1 MILFN
6 KNIII
11 LIVICFFNSSTFL
24 SAQAFGASVQTSWQ
38 EGFPMTLAQE
48 ERRLS
53 LQSFDPQGNLLHT
66 ERALPEGSRYALGWG
81 EVWRIRPG
89 QDKHA
94 VYRSLDGLTWMFE
107 GYLRHPEPP
116 QHFAPLSSERMVVSG
131 WSPPM
136 VLNGEASALGVFRK
150 NETGDFVLE
159 RLVQP
164 LSQPWFQRGS
174 ANEAAPSASAPARYE
189 VRRAYKLFTFH
200 SLAMSPKAF
209 RPLPRGAAFVSLY
222 TGRVWIL
229 DEKGSIKRHYTLCEG
244 FKEEDWSRLLQFEP
258 ALLEVVPLSS
268 GTLLAASRTPEAVLE
283 ARKRFPIV
291 VYINGAAT
299 FPEGDPRISAENQ
312 MKAGFHFPQILWWN
326 LDPAEASPKRL
337 DTSPSGAPSELP
349 GTPEHAQ
356 LWIQNFEIRVDRHDL
371 VRVLHQRLPEAEPQ
385 AALAERP

>member
-1 MILFN
+1 MKTLAV
-6 KNIII
+6 
-11 LIVICFFNSSTFL
+11 LGLLLASL
-24 SAQAFGASVQTSWQ
+24 SLNAQAFGASVQTSWRD
-38 EGFPMTLAQE
+38 GFPMTLAPDG
-48 ERRLS
+48 RMLS
-53 LQSFDPQGNLLHT
+53 IQSFDSKGNLAT
-66 ERALPEGSRYALGWG
+66 IERALPEGSRYALGWG

-131 WSPPM
+131 WRLPM

-150 NETGDFVLE
+150 NDDGDFVLE

-164 LSQPWFQRGS
+164 FSKPWFQRGS
-174 ANEAAPSASAPARYE
+174 ASATAPSASAPPRYE

-200 SLAMSPKAF
+200 SLAMSSNAF

-229 DEKGSIKRHYTLCEG
+229 DEKGSIQRRYTVCEG
-244 FKEEDWSRLLQFEP
+244 FKEEDWPRLLQFEP
-258 ALLEVVPLSS
+258 ALLEVVPCSS
-268 GTLLAASRTPEAVLE
+268 GILLAASRTPEAVLE
-283 ARKRFPIV
+283 ARKQYPVLIMK
-291 VYINGAAT
+291 NGEAD
-299 FPEGDPRISAENQ
+299 FPEGDPRVSGENQ

-337 DTSPSGAPSELP
+337 DTPPSGAPSELP

-356 LWIQNFEIRVDRHDL
+356 LWIQQFEIRVDRHDL
-371 VRVLHQRLPEAEPQ
+371 VRVLHQRLPEAEPPE
-385 AALAERP
+385 ALAERP